1 MPFKVTA
8 SWRLKLLPERLDL
21 ETGQMAMSTGRRQFI
36 RARRCGSLAARSRR
50 AAAGADAA
58 YRRAQTTRP
67 DDPVGQARLRAYTG
81 LQEVG

>member
-36 RARRCGSLAARSRR
+36 RARRCGSLAARGRR
-50 AAAGADAA
+50 QQPERM
-58 YRRAQTTRP
+58 RRIGVLKPRAPTIRN
-67 DDPVGQARLRAYTG
+67 ARRIASKL
-81 LQEVG
+81 VIS